1 MFQFNSIV
9 DQAAKASK
17 TPLTYI
23 DNKDIRSNLETLVD
37 TYADFTKTMYNTGLE
52 LSKQTV
58 EAVKNVDYSK
68 FFAVA
73 K

>member
-1 MFQFNSIV
+1 MFDFKEVV
-9 DQAAKASK
+9 DTVAKATK
-17 TPLTYI
+17 MPLTYI
-23 DNKDIRSNLETLVD
+23 DNKDIRSTLETLVD
-37 TYADFTKTMYNTGLE
+37 TYADFNKTMYTTSVE

-58 EAVKNVDYSK
+58 EAAKKVDYAK

>member
-17 TPLTYI
+17 SPLMYI

-37 TYADFTKTMYNTGLE
+37 TYADFSKTMYNTGLE

-58 EAVKNVDYSK
+58 EAAKNIDYSK